1 MSAKEQDNNSSI
13 GNLDRQEILTYLMI
27 AVFGGFVVIVFTIL
41 YLILSNPSV
50 VEKLIISGTIDLG
63 IFVERFDEIL
73 VAFLVLLGVGVGAKT
88 AKKG

>member
-1 MSAKEQDNNSSI
+1 MSSTEDNHSAI

-41 YLILSNPSV
+41 FLILSNPNV

-63 IFVERFDEIL
+63 IFVARFDEIL

>member
-1 MSAKEQDNNSSI
+1 MPEDNTSSI

-50 VEKLIISGTIDLG
+50 VEKLVISGTIDLG

>member
-1 MSAKEQDNNSSI
+1 LSAEEKDNNSSI

>member
-1 MSAKEQDNNSSI
+1 MSTEDNKSSI

-50 VEKLIISGTIDLG
+50 VEKLVISGTIDLG

>member
-1 MSAKEQDNNSSI
+1 MSVDNDNKSSI

-50 VEKLIISGTIDLG
+50 VEKLVISGTIDLG
-63 IFVERFDEIL
+63 IFVERFNEIL

>member
-1 MSAKEQDNNSSI
+1 MSINNDNTSSI

-88 AKKG
+88 ATKK